1 MNLNRLNYSLISLIP
16 KLKESNNMKQY
27 IPICLLGVDYK
38 WFTKLLTKRLT
49 TLAEKIISK
58 TQTTFIPGR
67 NILEGA
73 MILHEILHE
82 LRGKKKKGIIMKLD
96 FEKAYNKVQWLLLLE
111 VLEKKNFPSRWIQR
125 TKQVVSGGK
134 LGINLNGEPRG
145 YFKTYKGLRQG
156 DPLSPLLFNLVSDA

>member
-1 MNLNRLNYSLISLIP
+1 
-16 KLKESNNMKQY
+16 
-27 IPICLLGVDYK
+27 
-38 WFTKLLTKRLT
+38 
-49 TLAEKIISK
+49 LAEKIISK

-111 VLEKKNFPSRWIQR
+111 VLEKKNFPSRWIQW